1 MDEYD
6 LYLNAKKQAVGL
18 YVRKGTNLPD
28 LADKGDWVFDGTAAQ
43 DLVPESVAAEVKA
56 NGHAFRDMD

>member
-1 MDEYD
+1 MDGYD
-6 LYLNAKKQAVGL
+6 LYLNAKKPAVGL
-18 YVRKGTNLPD
+18 YVRKGSGLPD

-43 DLVPESVAAEVKA
+43 NLVPENVVADIKA

>member
-1 MDEYD
+1 MDGYD
-6 LYLNAKKQAVGL
+6 LYLNAKKPAVGL
-18 YVRKGTNLPD
+18 YVRKGAGLPD

-43 DLVPESVAAEVKA
+43 NLVPENVVADIKA